1 MRLTL
6 TRSGG
11 FLGSALPPVV
21 VDTTSLARKQQ
32 QHGEGLVRVADFFAL
47 PPTLMA
53 SQPGPDRFQYD
64 LEIHDSHGRA
74 HSVTFGEES
83 ASPAL
88 LDLARTIREIRAA

>member
-32 QHGEGLVRVADFFAL
+32 QHVEGLVHVADFFAL
-47 PPTLMA
+47 PLMLMA

-64 LEIHDSHGRA
+64 LEIHDSGSRSHR
-74 HSVTFGEES
+74 VTFGEGS
-83 ASPAL
+83 GSPAL
-88 LDLARTIREIRAA
+88 QDLARAIREVGEG

>member
-21 VDTTSLARKQQ
+21 VDTTSLAHKQQ
-32 QHGEGLVRVADFFAL
+32 QHVEGLVHAADFFAL

-53 SQPGPDRFQYD
+53 SQSGPDRFQYD
-64 LEIHDSHGRA
+64 LEIHDAGGRSHRV
-74 HSVTFGEES
+74 SFGEES
-83 ASPAL
+83 GSPAL
-88 LDLARTIREIRAA
+88 QDLARAIGEVGDG